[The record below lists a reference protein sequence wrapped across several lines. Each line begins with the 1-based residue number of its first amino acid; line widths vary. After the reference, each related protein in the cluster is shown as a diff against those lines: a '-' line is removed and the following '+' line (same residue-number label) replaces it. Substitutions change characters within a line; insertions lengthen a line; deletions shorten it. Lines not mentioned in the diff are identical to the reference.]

1 MNILFLASEVE
12 SFVKTGG
19 LADVAKALPLAL
31 KRRGHD
37 VRIVM
42 PFYSQIPGRDAAT
55 HVTGLTLTTRQGHT
69 DIPYQVW
76 EMTLDDVP
84 VMLVDFP
91 NYFERNNLYAENN
104 NSYSDNG
111 ERFAFFSAASLQ
123 VSEAIDFKPDIV
135 HCNDWHTALVPMLL
149 KTRYA
154 ESDFF
159 SHTRSVLTIHNGA
172 FQGVVERN
180 QLWAVPEIT
189 DTYNES
195 VLQGHAY
202 INFLKC
208 GVAYADKI
216 NAVSPSYANE
226 LTTYLGGHGMAKNF
240 QERHG
245 DLRGIINGC
254 DYADW
259 DPATDPHIP
268 VNFTADSLSGKE
280 QCKHV
285 LQKQAGL
292 PVCSRPLFGMVCRL
306 TEQKG
311 LHLLLPILDRFL
323 VHQVQVVIV
332 GTGDPSLAERLAEVA
347 ERVPERFAYLNAH
360 DNALAHLLEAGSDFF
375 LMPSLFEPCGLNQ
388 MYSLAY
394 GTLPIVRAVG
404 GLRDTVKDYDLY
416 PAQATGFAFME
427 PEPMALL
434 ASLRR
439 ALLFYL
445 QERDEMLLVQQ
456 RAMHTRYH
464 WSESVVKYEQMYQD
478 ALGIGAKIIP
488 EEQLTVP

>member
-12 SFVKTGG
+12 GFVKTGG

-42 PFYSQIPGRDAAT
+42 PFYSQIPGRDAET
-55 HVTGLTLTTRQGHT
+55 HVTGLTLITRQGHT
-69 DIPYQVW
+69 DIPYQVR
-76 EMTLDDVP
+76 EMALEDVP

-91 NYFERNNLYAENN
+91 NYFDRNNLYAENN
-104 NSYSDNG
+104 NSYADNG

-123 VSEAIDFKPDIV
+123 ISEAIGFNPDIV

-154 ESDFF
+154 ESEFF

-195 VLQGHAY
+195 ILQGHAY

-240 QERHG
+240 QERTG
-245 DLRGIINGC
+245 DLCGIINGC

-259 DPATDPHIP
+259 DPANDPLIP
-268 VNFTADSLSGKE
+268 VNYSADNLSGKE
-280 QCKHV
+280 LCKHA
-285 LQKQAGL
+285 LQKRAGL
-292 PVCSRPLFGMVCRL
+292 PVCSRPVFGMVCRL

-311 LHLLLPILDRFL
+311 LHLLLPILDKFL

-332 GTGDPSLAERLAEVA
+332 GTGDPSLAERLTEVA
-347 ERVPERFAYLNAH
+347 ERFPERFAYLNTH

-404 GLRDTVKDYDLY
+404 GLRDTVKDYDIY
-416 PAQATGFAFME
+416 PSEATGFAFME
-427 PEPMALL
+427 PECMSLL

-445 QERDEMLLVQQ
+445 QEHDEMLRVQQ
-456 RAMHTRYH
+456 NAMHSRYN
-464 WSESVVKYEQMYQD
+464 WSKSVVEYEQMYQK
-478 ALGIGAKIIP
+478 ALGVGEK
-488 EEQLTVP
+488 

>member
-12 SFVKTGG
+12 GFVKTGG

-55 HVTGLTLTTRQGHT
+55 HVTGLTLITRQGHT
-69 DIPYQVW
+69 DIPYQVR
-76 EMTLDDVP
+76 EMALEDVP

-91 NYFERNNLYAENN
+91 NYFDRNNLYAENN
-104 NSYSDNG
+104 NSYADNG

-123 VSEAIDFKPDIV
+123 ISEAIGFKPDIV

-154 ESDFF
+154 ESEFF

-195 VLQGHAY
+195 ILQGHAY

-240 QERHG
+240 QERTG
-245 DLRGIINGC
+245 DLCGIINGC

-259 DPATDPHIP
+259 DPANDPLIP
-268 VNFTADSLSGKE
+268 VNYSADNLSGKE
-280 QCKHV
+280 LCKHA
-285 LQKQAGL
+285 LQKRAGL
-292 PVCSRPLFGMVCRL
+292 PVCSRPVFGMVCRL

-311 LHLLLPILDRFL
+311 LHLLLPILDKFL

-332 GTGDPSLAERLAEVA
+332 GTGDPSLAERLTEVA
-347 ERVPERFAYLNAH
+347 ERFPERFAYLNTH

-404 GLRDTVKDYDLY
+404 GLRDTVKDYDLH
-416 PAQATGFAFME
+416 PSEATGFAFME
-427 PEPMALL
+427 PECMSLL

-445 QERDEMLLVQQ
+445 QEHDELLRVQQ
-456 RAMHTRYH
+456 NAMHSRYN
-464 WSESVVKYEQMYQD
+464 WSKSVVEYEQMYQK
-478 ALGIGAKIIP
+478 ALGVG
-488 EEQLTVP
+488 EN

>member
-1 MNILFLASEVE
+1 
-12 SFVKTGG
+12 
-19 LADVAKALPLAL
+19 
-31 KRRGHD
+31 
-37 VRIVM
+37 
-42 PFYSQIPGRDAAT
+42 
-55 HVTGLTLTTRQGHT
+55 
-69 DIPYQVW
+69 
-76 EMTLDDVP
+76 
-84 VMLVDFP
+84 
-91 NYFERNNLYAENN
+91 
-104 NSYSDNG
+104 
-111 ERFAFFSAASLQ
+111 
-123 VSEAIDFKPDIV
+123 
-135 HCNDWHTALVPMLL
+135 MLL

-154 ESDFF
+154 ESNFF

-280 QCKHV
+280 QCKHA

-332 GTGDPSLAERLAEVA
+332 GTGDPALAERLAEVA

-388 MYSLAY
+388 MYSLRY
-394 GTLPIVRAVG
+394 GTPPIVRATG
-404 GLRDTVKDYDLY
+404 GLADTVVDVSTDTLDDKTANGFVLDGDTPHALWVALERACQAWHDKRLWQRIQQNGMRRDFSWQQAAADYVALY
-416 PAQATGFAFME
+416 
-427 PEPMALL
+427 
-434 ASLRR
+434 R
-439 ALLFYL
+439 
-445 QERDEMLLVQQ
+445 
-456 RAMHTRYH
+456 
-464 WSESVVKYEQMYQD
+464 D
-478 ALGIGAKIIP
+478 ALAP
-488 EEQLTVP
+488 RH